1 MSSKNTSVAWPELAA
16 FVLSKEL
23 NDGEIGSPGGAR
35 SEIPLAAARLAQL
48 THAPN
53 LMIITS
59 AAGFV
64 TNNVGRPP
72 APLFHSTTDYRNI
85 YAGAESVLH
94 FMSIFRTP
102 RDWFFAGGMQVDSYG
117 NLNMTAIG
125 DVKAPKLKGPGGAG
139 LSYAGSVARRYF
151 IYMQQHSRR
160 SFVNKL
166 DYVTAMGYG
175 SGPGER
181 EALGLVGGG
190 PALVFSPLAVMDFCD
205 ATKRLRLR
213 SVHPGHTV
221 EEVLDNTGAEMIVPE
236 NVPTTAL
243 PDNDV
248 LEILR
253 TQVDPSGVLQNLK
266 GSRND

>member
-1 MSSKNTSVAWPELAA
+1 MSIESSPVAWPELAA
-16 FVLSKEL
+16 YVLSKEL
-23 NDGEIGSPGGAR
+23 GDGEIGSPGGAR

-64 TNNVGRPP
+64 ANSVGKAP
-72 APLFHSTTDYRNI
+72 APLFHSTMDYRNI
-85 YAGAESVLH
+85 YAGTETVLN
-94 FMSIFRTP
+94 FMSVFYTP
-102 RDWFFAGGMQVDSYG
+102 RDWFFAGGLQVDSFG

-125 DVKAPKLKGPGGAG
+125 DIKAPKLKGPGGAG
-139 LSYAGSVARRYF
+139 LSYASSVARRYF
-151 IYMQQHSRR
+151 IYMQQHSKL

-175 SGPGER
+175 SGPGDR

-190 PALVFSPLAVMDFCD
+190 PALVFSPMAAMDFC
-205 ATKRLRLR
+205 ATTKRMRLR

-221 EEVLDNTGAEMIVPE
+221 EEVLDNTGAEIIVPE
-236 NVPTTAL
+236 EVPTTAL
-243 PDNDV
+243 PDAET

-253 TQVDPSGVLQNLK
+253 SRVDPSGVLRNLK
-266 GSRND
+266 GARND